1 MIKVESYYD
10 KEKIVKMSKKMQVK
24 ALVSSSILSI
34 VMLAMGIINIIS
46 AVSGEKFNVFSL
58 IVGILVSLFAF
69 YPIISVIKTNKGSV
83 KRAVKDMN
91 VEKDPVV
98 INYEFKEKR
107 VEISLTQNGV
117 TKLDTLMLK
126 NVDKVRTDKNGL
138 AIYIQNGD
146 MYYIGNEDFIE
157 GSRERL
163 ISLFAHNKIQ
173 VK

>member
-1 MIKVESYYD
+1 MIRVESYYD
-10 KEKIVKMSKKMQVK
+10 KEKIIKMSKKMQIK
-24 ALVSSSILSI
+24 AIVSSTILSL
-34 VMLAMGIINIIS
+34 VMLAMGVINIIA
-46 AVSGEKFNVFSL
+46 AVAGEKINVFSL
-58 IVGILVSLFAF
+58 IVGILVTLFAF
-69 YPIISVIKTNKGSV
+69 YPIISVIKTNKNSV
-83 KRAVKDMN
+83 EKAVSDMN

-98 INYEFKEKR
+98 ISYEFKEKR

-117 TKLDTLMLK
+117 TKLDTLMIK
-126 NVDKVRTDKNGL
+126 NVDKVRTDKNGI

-146 MYYIGNEDFIE
+146 MYYIANEDFVE